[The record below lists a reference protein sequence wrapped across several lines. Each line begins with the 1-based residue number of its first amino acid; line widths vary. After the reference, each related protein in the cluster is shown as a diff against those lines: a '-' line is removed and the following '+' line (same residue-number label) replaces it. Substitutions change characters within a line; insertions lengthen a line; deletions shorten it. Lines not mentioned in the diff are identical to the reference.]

1 MSLCSTWGL
10 AFKTF
15 PYIWITQPH
24 TWDYRELPELLMSS
38 LPPLKYDSST
48 LLMFLLTGF
57 WVLRPCS
64 LSCRL
69 EFPCSCLRWAN
80 EVSAGM
86 RHSWFSHNWIWNDF
100 HASGHKQ
107 LLPHGIIKHIL
118 PWTGYSTTDH
128 CVFLLQQLML
138 AAVWDRGKTGRTV
151 TWPTKV
157 NVYFAVSNGLWMGNR
172 EGSLCFFQV
181 CCGVLWMT
189 ARAVR
194 PCPVVQAA
202 IYSWTKW

>member
-48 LLMFLLTGF
+48 LLMFLLAGF

-86 RHSWFSHNWIWNDF
+86 RHSWFRCNWIWNDF

-107 LLPHGIIKHIL
+107 LLPYGIIKHIL
-118 PWTGYSTTDH
+118 PWTGYCTMTIECFS
-128 CVFLLQQLML
+128 CSSWCWLLSETENL
-138 AAVWDRGKTGRTV
+138 ARTM

-157 NVYFAVSNGLWMGNR
+157 NAYSVVPNGLWMGNR
-172 EGSLCFFQV
+172 EGSLCFFQM

-189 ARAVR
+189 VRAVR

-202 IYSWTKW
+202 IYSRTKW